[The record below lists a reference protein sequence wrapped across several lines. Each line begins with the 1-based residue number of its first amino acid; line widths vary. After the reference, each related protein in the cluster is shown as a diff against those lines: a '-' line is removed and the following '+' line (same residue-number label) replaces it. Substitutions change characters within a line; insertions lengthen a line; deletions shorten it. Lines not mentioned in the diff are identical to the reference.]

1 MVLGVGFSRFSRW
14 AQHCPHSIGCR
25 TPISRQYVARKAS
38 CASWPNGHRC
48 RVLLPDQVDD
58 DECDQQASE
67 PHCHDLAP
75 HRCPICHV
83 FVELREGLGRASP
96 RALTSGALLEH
107 LMMND
112 SPIVFA
118 ELVGSPLLTG
128 DPESIIGHAVHSTHC
143 WCAAGCWSP
152 TLPTRSTKPASADGS
167 CAAMRTDRPAA

>member
-1 MVLGVGFSRFSRW
+1 MAAGAEFFYQIRSMTMN
-14 AQHCPHSIGCR
+14 A
-25 TPISRQYVARKAS
+25 ISRP
-38 CASWPNGHRC
+38 PNIIAMILGLTD
-48 RVLLPDQVDD
+48 V
-58 DECDQQASE
+58 
-67 PHCHDLAP
+67 
-75 HRCPICHV
+75 PICHV
-83 FVELREGLGRASP
+83 FVEPREGLGRASP

-107 LMMND
+107 HMMND

-152 TLPTRSTKPASADGS
+152 TLPTKSTKPASADGS